1 MIILKSSV
9 FSSPDKLTQFVN
21 ENNIKKEDIL
31 SITNTFA
38 DVARDQYTLFFYS
51 DSATEM
57 ITHGWFS

>member
-9 FSSPDKLTQFVN
+9 FSSADKLTQFIN

-31 SITNTFA
+31 SITNIFTN
-38 DVARDQYTLFFYS
+38 VSSDQYTLFFYS